1 MSEPAL
7 LPLSSNQSTIM
18 SSPYRGLFFIGAG
31 ILSFLV
37 TEFFEDNLR
46 SLLWSGLLTSLLYL
60 VSASLMYKKQKL
72 NRSDYLASFAVPAL
86 FIAFTFWNPF
96 IAIPLVKHLVLVLGA
111 LLIATIPYTQN
122 VFVAEAVSLGLISMT
137 LLRFLVI
144 FGTSWIVIIAIFL
157 FAAGA
162 LSALVLIRLE
172 HNRTHLKLGWPVA
185 LVVLT
190 ELFIVFLIIPINIPT
205 RAILLGTSFYI
216 YFKGMC
222 DKHKEAEPMRALR
235 TDAILLGLL
244 YIALLVSAHWI

>member
-1 MSEPAL
+1 MNEVASMVIPNEVPR
-7 LPLSSNQSTIM
+7 NV
-18 SSPYRGLFFIGAG
+18 SPWRGIFFIGAG
-31 ILSFLV
+31 ILSFFV
-37 TEFFEDNLR
+37 TEFFEDNLH
-46 SLLWSGLLTSLLYL
+46 SLLWSGLLTILFYL
-60 VSASLMYKKQKL
+60 VSASALYKKQKL
-72 NRSDYLASFAVPAL
+72 SRSDYLASFAVPAL
-86 FIAFTFWNPF
+86 FAAFTFWNPF
-96 IAIPLVKHLVLVLGA
+96 IAILWVKHLVLVSGA
-111 LLIATIPYTQN
+111 LFIATIPYTQN
-122 VFVAEAVSLGLISMT
+122 VFIAEAVSLGLISMT

-144 FGTSWIVIIAIFL
+144 FGTPWLVVIAIYL

-222 DKHKEAEPMRALR
+222 EKNKKEKTKNDLR
-235 TDAILLGLL
+235 RDAILLGLL